1 MSDRCPGPLVW
12 FDIEPRPDR
21 DELAAAILEC
31 AAPDCD
37 YVTMTGSFNE
47 EDHTDSPVLRSGL

>member
-1 MSDRCPGPLVW
+1 MTCPGPLIW

-31 AAPDCD
+31 ATCD
-37 YVTMTGSFNE
+37 YVTMTGAFGNTE
-47 EDHTDSPVLRSGL
+47 HADIAILKGGLAS